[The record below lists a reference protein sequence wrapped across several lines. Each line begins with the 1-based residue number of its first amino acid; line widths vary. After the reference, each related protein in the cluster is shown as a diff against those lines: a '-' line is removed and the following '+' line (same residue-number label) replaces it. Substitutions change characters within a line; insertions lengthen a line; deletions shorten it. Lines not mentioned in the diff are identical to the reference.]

1 MSMDKI
7 KSREVLKEVIDK
19 FRSSKTIVFT
29 NGCFDIIH
37 RGHIEYLIYAK
48 NLGDILVVGVN
59 TDESVRRLKGS
70 GRPLNKLED
79 RMVVLAAL
87 EMVDYVVPF
96 NEDTPYD
103 LISYLRPH
111 VLVKGGDYG
120 LEDVVGRDLVE
131 SYGGRVVIAPLFK
144 GYSTS
149 CLIRRMKGG

>member
-111 VLVKGGDYG
+111 VLVKGAITG
-120 LEDVVGRDLVE
+120 LR
-131 SYGGRVVIAPLFK
+131 
-144 GYSTS
+144 T
-149 CLIRRMKGG
+149 